1 MDGSFFVPSKR
12 GRQRLLAL
20 HGTKGVFSFRR
31 GYPFLIPPYEG
42 RGRKRLLALHETK
55 GVFSFRREYPLLI
68 PQRKARGVPLDPRIG
83 SRALEELRSLR
94 NRVPAV
100 FLYLDDLT
108 CSYLRCRFACDS
120 LALRNFR
127 LLRMLLDLQVPAKA
141 ALLRSPR
148 LLALSVDSD

>member
-1 MDGSFFVPSKR
+1 MKR
-12 GRQRLLAL
+12 INTIMVDMNRDFWQYI
-20 HGTKGVFSFRR
+20 SM
-31 GYPFLIPPYEG
+31 
-42 RGRKRLLALHETK
+42 
-55 GVFSFRREYPLLI
+55 EYFKQKI
-68 PQRKARGVPLDPRIG
+68 KAGEAE
-83 SRALEELRSLR
+83 SSACC
-94 NRVPAV
+94 

-127 LLRMLLDLQVPAKA
+127 LLRMLSDLQVPAKA